1 MATAAEKLAGNL
13 NFGAL
18 GQATELRNRLLFTLG
33 VLIVFRL
40 GTFLPIPGINPI
52 ALQQFF
58 EQQSSG
64 ILGVFDTFSGGALGR
79 MGIFALGVMP
89 YISASII
96 MTLLQSSMPKL
107 KALKEQG
114 TKGRRKLIQL
124 SRYLTVIISALQGY
138 GVAIALE
145 SMQTTTGNVVLQPG
159 LFFKITTVIT
169 LVGGT
174 IFLMWLGEQIT
185 SRGIGNGISLIITA
199 GIVAN
204 LPRAIATT
212 LQLGRTGELSA
223 SFILLLMLMAFAL
236 IIFIVFIERAQRR
249 LIVQYP
255 KRQVGNK
262 IYGGQSSHLPLKIN
276 TAGVIPVI
284 FASSIL
290 LLPTTMSGFG
300 AGSSSDIFLLVS
312 SYLGRG
318 QPLYL
323 LLFAFLIIFFAFFY
337 TGIVF
342 NPDEQ
347 AENLR
352 KYGGFIPGIRPGEN
366 TSIYIDY
373 VLVRLTTVGSIYLAL
388 VALLP
393 EFLISK
399 TSIPFYLG
407 GTSILIV
414 VVVMMDFFTQIQS
427 HLFVHQYEG
436 LLKKTKLK
444 GRVKI
449 PGA

>member
-1 MATAAEKLAGNL
+1 MATTAEKLAGNL

-18 GQATELRNRLLFTLG
+18 GKATELRNRLLFTLG
-33 VLIVFRL
+33 ALIVFRL

-52 ALQQFF
+52 SLQQFF

-64 ILGVFDTFSGGALGR
+64 ILGIFDTFSGGALGR

-89 YISASII
+89 YISSSII
-96 MTLLQSSMPKL
+96 MTLMQGSIPYMKN
-107 KALKEQG
+107 LKEQG
-114 TKGRRKLIQL
+114 SKGQRQLRQLTRYVTVLIA
-124 SRYLTVIISALQGY
+124 ALQGY
-138 GVAIALE
+138 GVSIGLE
-145 SMQTTTGNVVLQPG
+145 SMQTTYGNIVIDPG
-159 LFFKITTVIT
+159 LFFRITTVVT

-174 IFLMWLGEQIT
+174 VFLMWLGEQIS
-185 SRGIGNGISLIITA
+185 SRGVGNGISLIITA
-199 GIVAN
+199 GILAN
-204 LPRAIATT
+204 LPSAFVST
-212 LQLGRTGELSA
+212 LQLGRTGELSNV
-223 SFILLLMLMAFAL
+223 FILSILILVLAL
-236 IIFIVFIERAQRR
+236 IIFIVFIEKGQRR

-290 LLPTTMSGFG
+290 LLPNTMSGFG
-300 AGSSSDIFLLVS
+300 AGSSSDIFLFIS

-323 LLFAFLIIFFAFFY
+323 GLFAAMIIFFGFFY

-366 TSIYIDY
+366 TSKYIDF
-373 VLVRLTTVGSIYLAL
+373 VLTRLTTIGTLYLAL

-407 GTSILIV
+407 GTSLLIV
-414 VVVMMDFFTQIQS
+414 VVVMIDFITQVQS
-427 HLFVHQYEG
+427 HLFQHQYEG

-444 GRVKI
+444 GRR
-449 PGA
+449 

>member
-1 MATAAEKLAGNL
+1 MATAAEKLANNL
-13 NFGAL
+13 NFSAFGK
-18 GQATELRNRLLFTLG
+18 ATELRNRLLFTLG
-33 VLIVFRL
+33 ALIVFRL
-40 GTFLPIPGINPI
+40 GTFLPIPGINPVS
-52 ALQQFF
+52 LQQFF
-58 EQQSSG
+58 EQQASG

-96 MTLLQSSMPKL
+96 MTLLQSSIPYL
-107 KALKEQG
+107 KSLKEQG
-114 TKGRRKLIQL
+114 SKGRRVIIQY
-124 SRYLTVIISALQGY
+124 SRYLTVLIAALQGY
-138 GVAIALE
+138 GVAVGLE
-145 SMQTTTGNVVLQPG
+145 SMQTAYGNIVINPG
-159 LFFKITTVIT
+159 MFFKITTVIT

-185 SRGIGNGISLIITA
+185 SRGVGNGISLIITA

-204 LPRAIATT
+204 LPSALVST
-212 LQLGRTGELSA
+212 LQLGRTGELSV
-223 SFILLLMLMAFAL
+223 SFILLILILILAL
-236 IIFIVFIERAQRR
+236 IIFIVFVEKAQRR
-249 LIVQYP
+249 LVVQYP

-276 TAGVIPVI
+276 TSGVIPVI

-290 LLPTTMSGFG
+290 LLPNTMSSFG
-300 AGSSSDIFLLVS
+300 ASSSNEIFLMIS

-318 QPLYL
+318 QPLYML
-323 LLFAFLIIFFAFFY
+323 FFAFMIIFFAFFY

-373 VLVRLTTVGSIYLAL
+373 VLTRLTTIGAIYLTL

-393 EFLISK
+393 EFLISR

-407 GTSILIV
+407 GTSLLIV
-414 VVVMMDFFTQIQS
+414 VVVMIDFINQVQS
-427 HLFVHQYEG
+427 HLFQHQYEG

-444 GRVKI
+444 GR
-449 PGA
+449 

>member
-18 GQATELRNRLLFTLG
+18 GKATELRNRLLFTLG
-33 VLIVFRL
+33 ALLVFRL

-52 ALQQFF
+52 SLQQFF

-64 ILGVFDTFSGGALGR
+64 ILGIFDTFSGGALGR

-89 YISASII
+89 YISSSII
-96 MTLLQSSMPKL
+96 MTLMQGSIPYMKS
-107 KALKEQG
+107 LKEQG
-114 TKGRRKLIQL
+114 SKGQRQLRQITRYVTVLIA
-124 SRYLTVIISALQGY
+124 ALQGY
-138 GVAIALE
+138 GVSIGLE
-145 SMQTTTGNVVLQPG
+145 SMQTTYGNIVIDPG
-159 LFFKITTVIT
+159 LFFRITTVVT

-174 IFLMWLGEQIT
+174 VFLMWLGEQIS
-185 SRGIGNGISLIITA
+185 SRGVGNGISLIITA
-199 GIVAN
+199 GILAN
-204 LPRAIATT
+204 LPSAFVST
-212 LQLGRTGELSA
+212 LQLGRTGELSNA
-223 SFILLLMLMAFAL
+223 FILSILILVLGL
-236 IIFIVFIERAQRR
+236 IIFIVFIEKGQRR

-290 LLPTTMSGFG
+290 LLPNTMSGFG
-300 AGSSSDIFLLVS
+300 AGSSSDIFLFIS

-323 LLFAFLIIFFAFFY
+323 GLFAAMIIFFGFFY

-366 TSIYIDY
+366 TSKYIDF
-373 VLVRLTTVGSIYLAL
+373 VLTRLTTIGTIYLAL
-388 VALLP
+388 VALMP

-407 GTSILIV
+407 GTSLLIV
-414 VVVMMDFFTQIQS
+414 VVVMIDFINQVQS
-427 HLFVHQYEG
+427 HLFQHQYEG

-444 GRVKI
+444 GRR
-449 PGA
+449 

>member
-1 MATAAEKLAGNL
+1 MASAAEKLAGNL
-13 NFGAL
+13 NFGAF
-18 GQATELRNRLLFTLG
+18 GKAKELRSRLLFTLG
-33 VLIVFRL
+33 ALIVFRL
-40 GTFLPIPGINPI
+40 GTFLPIPGINPV

-64 ILGVFDTFSGGALGR
+64 ILGIFDTFSGGALGR

-89 YISASII
+89 YISSSII
-96 MTLLQSSMPKL
+96 MTLMQSSIPYL
-107 KALKEQG
+107 KSLKEQG
-114 TKGRRKLIQL
+114 TKGRKQIIQY
-124 SRYLTVIISALQGY
+124 SRYVTVLIAALQGY
-138 GVAIALE
+138 GVSIGLE
-145 SMQTTTGNVVLQPG
+145 SMQTAYGNIVIDPG

-185 SRGIGNGISLIITA
+185 SRGVGNGISLIITA

-204 LPRAIATT
+204 LPGAFVST
-212 LQLGRTGELSA
+212 LQLGRTGELSMGFILA
-223 SFILLLMLMAFAL
+223 ILILILLLVV
-236 IIFIVFIERAQRR
+236 FIVFVEKAQRR
-249 LIVQYP
+249 LLVQYP

-262 IYGGQSSHLPLKIN
+262 VYGGQSSHLPLKIN

-290 LLPTTMSGFG
+290 LLPNTMSGFG
-300 AGSSSDIFLLVS
+300 AGSSSEVFLMIS

-323 LLFAFLIIFFAFFY
+323 AMFAAMIIFFGFFY

-366 TSIYIDY
+366 TSRYIDY
-373 VLVRLTTVGSIYLAL
+373 VLTRITTVGVIYLSL

-407 GTSILIV
+407 GTSLLIV
-414 VVVMMDFFTQIQS
+414 VVVMIDFITQVQS
-427 HLFVHQYEG
+427 HLFQHQYEG

-444 GRVKI
+444 GRK
-449 PGA
+449 

>member
-18 GQATELRNRLLFTLG
+18 GKATELKNRLLFTLG
-33 VLIVFRL
+33 ALIVFRL
-40 GTFLPIPGINPI
+40 GTFLPIPGINPVS
-52 ALQQFF
+52 LQQFF

-64 ILGVFDTFSGGALGR
+64 ILGIFDTFSWGALGR

-96 MTLLQSSMPKL
+96 MTLMQGSIPYMKS
-107 KALKEQG
+107 LKEQG
-114 TKGRRKLIQL
+114 SKGQRQLRQITRYATVLIA
-124 SRYLTVIISALQGY
+124 ALQGY
-138 GVAIALE
+138 GVSIGLE
-145 SMQTTTGNVVLQPG
+145 SMQTAYGNIVIDPG
-159 LFFKITTVIT
+159 IFFRVTTVVT

-174 IFLMWLGEQIT
+174 IFLMWLGEQIS
-185 SRGIGNGISLIITA
+185 SRGVGNGISLIITA
-199 GIVAN
+199 GILAN
-204 LPRAIATT
+204 LPSAFVST

-223 SFILLLMLMAFAL
+223 AFILGILILVLAL
-236 IIFIVFIERAQRR
+236 IIFIVFIEKGQRR
-249 LIVQYP
+249 LVVQYP

-262 IYGGQSSHLPLKIN
+262 VYGGQSSHLPLKIN

-290 LLPTTMSGFG
+290 LLPNTMSGFG
-300 AGSSSDIFLLVS
+300 AGSSSDIFLFIS

-323 LLFAFLIIFFAFFY
+323 ALFAAMIIFFGFFY

-366 TSIYIDY
+366 TSKYIDY
-373 VLVRLTTVGSIYLAL
+373 VLTRLTTIGTIYLAL

-407 GTSILIV
+407 GTSLLIV
-414 VVVMMDFFTQIQS
+414 VVVMIDFINQVQS
-427 HLFVHQYEG
+427 HLFQHQYEG

-444 GRVKI
+444 GRR
-449 PGA
+449 

>member
-1 MATAAEKLAGNL
+1 MATAAEKLASNM

-18 GQATELRNRLLFTLG
+18 GKAKELRNRLLFTLG
-33 VLIVFRL
+33 ALIVFRL
-40 GTFLPIPGINPI
+40 GTFLPIPGINPV

-64 ILGVFDTFSGGALGR
+64 ILGIFDTFSGGALGR

-96 MTLLQSSMPKL
+96 MTLLQSSIPYL
-107 KALKEQG
+107 KSLKEQG
-114 TKGRRKLIQL
+114 SKGRRTIIQY
-124 SRYLTVIISALQGY
+124 SRYLTVLIAGLQGY
-138 GVAIALE
+138 GVAIGLE
-145 SMQTTTGNVVLQPG
+145 SMQTSYGNIVIDPG

-185 SRGIGNGISLIITA
+185 SRGVGNGISLIITA
-199 GIVAN
+199 GIIAN
-204 LPRAIATT
+204 LPSAVVST
-212 LQLGRTGELSA
+212 LQLGRSGELSVA
-223 SFILLLMLMAFAL
+223 FILIILLLILAL
-236 IIFIVFIERAQRR
+236 IIFIVFIEKAQRR
-249 LIVQYP
+249 LTIQYP

-290 LLPTTMSGFG
+290 LLPNTMSGFG
-300 AGSSSDIFLLVS
+300 AGSSSEIFLLIS

-318 QPLYL
+318 QPLYMAF
-323 LLFAFLIIFFAFFY
+323 FAFMIMFFAFFY

-352 KYGGFIPGIRPGEN
+352 KYGGFIPGIRPGEK

-373 VLVRLTTVGSIYLAL
+373 VLTRLTTVGAIYLAL

-393 EFLISK
+393 EFLISR

-407 GTSILIV
+407 GTSLLIV
-414 VVVMMDFFTQIQS
+414 VVVMIDFINQVQS
-427 HLFVHQYEG
+427 HLFQHQYEG

-444 GRVKI
+444 GRI
-449 PGA
+449 

>member
-1 MATAAEKLAGNL
+1 MATTSEKIANNL
-13 NFGAL
+13 NLGAI
-18 GQATELRNRLLFTLG
+18 GKATELRNRLLFTLG
-33 VLIVFRL
+33 ALIVFRL
-40 GTFLPIPGINPI
+40 GTFLPIPGINPT

-64 ILGVFDTFSGGALGR
+64 ILGIFDTFSGGALGR

-89 YISASII
+89 YISSSII
-96 MTLLQSSMPKL
+96 MTLMQSSIPYL
-107 KALKEQG
+107 KSLKEQG
-114 TKGRRKLIQL
+114 SKGRKQIIQY
-124 SRYLTVIISALQGY
+124 SRYLTVLIAALQGY
-138 GVAIALE
+138 GVSLGLE
-145 SMQTTTGNVVLQPG
+145 SMQTAYGNIVIEPG
-159 LFFKITTVIT
+159 LFFRITTVIT

-174 IFLMWLGEQIT
+174 IFLMWLGEQIS

-204 LPRAIATT
+204 LPSAFVST
-212 LQLGRTGELSA
+212 LQLGRTGELSTA
-223 SFILLLMLMAFAL
+223 FILGILLLVLGL
-236 IIFIVFIERAQRR
+236 IVFIVFVEKAQRR
-249 LIVQYP
+249 LVVQYP

-290 LLPTTMSGFG
+290 LLPNTMSGFG
-300 AGSSSDIFLLVS
+300 AGSSSDIFLFIS

-323 LLFAFLIIFFAFFY
+323 AFFAFMIIFFGFFY

-366 TSIYIDY
+366 TSKYIDY
-373 VLVRLTTVGSIYLAL
+373 VLTRLTTVGTIYLTL
-388 VALLP
+388 VALMP

-407 GTSILIV
+407 GTSLLIV
-414 VVVMMDFFTQIQS
+414 VVVMIDFINQIQS
-427 HLFVHQYEG
+427 HLFQHQYEG

-444 GRVKI
+444 GRR
-449 PGA
+449 

>member
-1 MATAAEKLAGNL
+1 MATVAEKLAGNI
-13 NFGAL
+13 NFGAI
-18 GQATELRNRLLFTLG
+18 GRATELRNRLLFTLG
-33 VLIVFRL
+33 ALIVFRL

-64 ILGVFDTFSGGALGR
+64 ILGIFDTFSGGALRR

-96 MTLLQSSMPKL
+96 MTLMQSSIPHL

-114 TKGRRKLIQL
+114 SKGRRQIIQY
-124 SRYLTVIISALQGY
+124 SRYITVLIAGLQGY
-138 GVAIALE
+138 GVSIGLE
-145 SMQTTTGNVVLQPG
+145 SMQTIYGNIVIDPG
-159 LFFKITTVIT
+159 LFFRATTVIT

-174 IFLMWLGEQIT
+174 IFLMWLGEQIS
-185 SRGIGNGISLIITA
+185 SRGVGNGISLIITA
-199 GIVAN
+199 GIIAN
-204 LPRAIATT
+204 LPNAFVTT
-212 LQLGRTGELSA
+212 LQLGRTGELSPA
-223 SFILLLMLMAFAL
+223 FILGILILLLAL
-236 IIFIVFIERAQRR
+236 IVFIVFIEKAQRR

-262 IYGGQSSHLPLKIN
+262 IYGGQSSHLPLKLN

-284 FASSIL
+284 FASSLL
-290 LLPTTMSGFG
+290 LLPNTMSGFG
-300 AGSSSDIFLLVS
+300 AGSSSEIFLFIS

-323 LLFAFLIIFFAFFY
+323 AFFGAMIIFFCFFY

-366 TSIYIDY
+366 TSKYIDF
-373 VLVRLTTVGSIYLAL
+373 VLTRLTTVGAIYLAL
-388 VALLP
+388 VSLLP
-393 EFLISK
+393 EFMLSK

-407 GTSILIV
+407 GASLLIV
-414 VVVMMDFFTQIQS
+414 VVVMIDFITQVQS
-427 HLFVHQYEG
+427 HLFQHQYEG

-444 GRVKI
+444 GRR
-449 PGA
+449 

>member
-1 MATAAEKLAGNL
+1 MATAAEKLASNM

-18 GQATELRNRLLFTLG
+18 GKATELRNRLLFTLG
-33 VLIVFRL
+33 ALIVFRL
-40 GTFLPIPGINPI
+40 GTFLPIPGINPV

-64 ILGVFDTFSGGALGR
+64 ILGIFDTFSGGALGR

-96 MTLLQSSMPKL
+96 MTLLQSSIPYL
-107 KALKEQG
+107 KNLKEQG
-114 TKGRRKLIQL
+114 SKGRRTIIQY
-124 SRYLTVIISALQGY
+124 SRYLTVLIAALQGY
-138 GVAIALE
+138 GVAIGLE
-145 SMQTTTGNVVLQPG
+145 SMQTSYGNIVIDPG

-185 SRGIGNGISLIITA
+185 SRGVGNGISLIITA
-199 GIVAN
+199 GIIAN
-204 LPRAIATT
+204 LPSAVVST
-212 LQLGRTGELSA
+212 LQLGRSGELSVA
-223 SFILLLMLMAFAL
+223 FILIILLLILAL
-236 IIFIVFIERAQRR
+236 IIFIVFVEKAQRR
-249 LIVQYP
+249 LTIQYP

-290 LLPTTMSGFG
+290 LLPNTMSGFG
-300 AGSSSDIFLLVS
+300 AGSSSEIFLLIS

-318 QPLYL
+318 QPLYMAF
-323 LLFAFLIIFFAFFY
+323 FAFMIIFFAFFY

-352 KYGGFIPGIRPGEN
+352 KYGGFIPGIRPGEK

-373 VLVRLTTVGSIYLAL
+373 VLTRLTTVGAIYLAL

-393 EFLISK
+393 EFLISR

-407 GTSILIV
+407 GTSLLIV
-414 VVVMMDFFTQIQS
+414 VVVMIDFINQVQS
-427 HLFVHQYEG
+427 HLFQHQYEG

-444 GRVKI
+444 GRI
-449 PGA
+449 

>member
-1 MATAAEKLAGNL
+1 MASAAEKLASNL
-13 NFGAL
+13 NFSAFGKAK
-18 GQATELRNRLLFTLG
+18 ELRSRLLFTLG
-33 VLIVFRL
+33 ALIVFRL
-40 GTFLPIPGINPI
+40 GTFLPIPGINPV

-64 ILGVFDTFSGGALGR
+64 ILGIFDTFSGGALGR

-96 MTLLQSSMPKL
+96 MTLMQSSIPYL
-107 KALKEQG
+107 KSLKEQG
-114 TKGRRKLIQL
+114 TKGRKQIIQY
-124 SRYLTVIISALQGY
+124 SRYVTVLIAALQGY
-138 GVAIALE
+138 GVSIGLE
-145 SMQTTTGNVVLQPG
+145 SMQTAYGNIVIDPG
-159 LFFKITTVIT
+159 LFFKMTTVIT

-185 SRGIGNGISLIITA
+185 SRGVGNGISLIITA

-204 LPRAIATT
+204 LPGAFVST
-212 LQLGRTGELSA
+212 LQLGRTGELSMGFILA
-223 SFILLLMLMAFAL
+223 ILILILLLVV
-236 IIFIVFIERAQRR
+236 FIVFVEKAQRR
-249 LIVQYP
+249 LLVQYP

-262 IYGGQSSHLPLKIN
+262 VYGGQSSHLPLKIN

-290 LLPTTMSGFG
+290 LLPNTMSGFG
-300 AGSSSDIFLLVS
+300 AGSSSEVFLMIS

-323 LLFAFLIIFFAFFY
+323 AMFAAMIIFFGFFY

-366 TSIYIDY
+366 TSKYIDY
-373 VLVRLTTVGSIYLAL
+373 VLTRITTVGVIYLSL

-407 GTSILIV
+407 GTSLLIV
-414 VVVMMDFFTQIQS
+414 VVVMIDFITQVQS
-427 HLFVHQYEG
+427 HLFQHQYEG

-444 GRVKI
+444 GRK
-449 PGA
+449 

>member
-18 GQATELRNRLLFTLG
+18 GKATELKNRLLFTLG
-33 VLIVFRL
+33 ALIVFRL
-40 GTFLPIPGINPI
+40 GTFLPIPGINPVS
-52 ALQQFF
+52 LQQFF

-64 ILGVFDTFSGGALGR
+64 ILGIFDTFSGGALGR

-96 MTLLQSSMPKL
+96 MTLMQGSIPYMKS
-107 KALKEQG
+107 LKEQG
-114 TKGRRKLIQL
+114 SKGQRQLRQITRYATVLIA
-124 SRYLTVIISALQGY
+124 ALQGY
-138 GVAIALE
+138 GVSIGLE
-145 SMQTTTGNVVLQPG
+145 SMQTAYGNIVIDPG
-159 LFFKITTVIT
+159 MFFRITTVVT

-174 IFLMWLGEQIT
+174 IFLMWLGEQIS
-185 SRGIGNGISLIITA
+185 SRGVGNGISLIITA
-199 GIVAN
+199 GILAN
-204 LPRAIATT
+204 LPSAFVST

-223 SFILLLMLMAFAL
+223 AFILGILILVLAL
-236 IIFIVFIERAQRR
+236 IIFIVFIEKGQRR
-249 LIVQYP
+249 LVVQYP

-262 IYGGQSSHLPLKIN
+262 VYGGQSSHLPLKIN

-290 LLPTTMSGFG
+290 LLPNTMSGFG
-300 AGSSSDIFLLVS
+300 AGTSSDIFLFIS

-323 LLFAFLIIFFAFFY
+323 AIFAAMIIFVGFFY

-366 TSIYIDY
+366 TSKYIDY
-373 VLVRLTTVGSIYLAL
+373 VLTRLTTIGTIYLAL

-407 GTSILIV
+407 GTSLLIV
-414 VVVMMDFFTQIQS
+414 VVVMIDFINQVQS
-427 HLFVHQYEG
+427 HLFQHQYEG

-444 GRVKI
+444 GRR
-449 PGA
+449 

>member
-18 GQATELRNRLLFTLG
+18 GKATELKNRLLFTLG
-33 VLIVFRL
+33 ALIVFRL
-40 GTFLPIPGINPI
+40 GTFLPIPGINPVS
-52 ALQQFF
+52 LQQFF

-64 ILGVFDTFSGGALGR
+64 ILGIFDTFSGGALGR

-96 MTLLQSSMPKL
+96 MTLMQGSIPYMKS
-107 KALKEQG
+107 LKEQG
-114 TKGRRKLIQL
+114 SKGQRQLRQITRYATVLIA
-124 SRYLTVIISALQGY
+124 ALQGY
-138 GVAIALE
+138 GVSIGLE
-145 SMQTTTGNVVLQPG
+145 SMQTAYGNIVIDPG
-159 LFFKITTVIT
+159 IFFRITTVVT

-174 IFLMWLGEQIT
+174 IFLMWLGEQIS
-185 SRGIGNGISLIITA
+185 SRGVGNGISLIITA
-199 GIVAN
+199 GILAN
-204 LPRAIATT
+204 LPSAFVST

-223 SFILLLMLMAFAL
+223 AFILGILILVLAL
-236 IIFIVFIERAQRR
+236 IIFIVFIEKGQRR
-249 LIVQYP
+249 LVVQYP

-262 IYGGQSSHLPLKIN
+262 VYGGQSSHLPLKIN

-290 LLPTTMSGFG
+290 LLPNTMSGFG
-300 AGSSSDIFLLVS
+300 AGTSSDIFLFIS

-323 LLFAFLIIFFAFFY
+323 AIFAAMIIFFGFFY

-366 TSIYIDY
+366 TSKYIDY
-373 VLVRLTTVGSIYLAL
+373 VLTRLTTIGTIYLAL

-407 GTSILIV
+407 GTSLLIV
-414 VVVMMDFFTQIQS
+414 VVVMIDFINQVQS
-427 HLFVHQYEG
+427 HLFQHQYEG

-444 GRVKI
+444 GRR
-449 PGA
+449 

>member
-18 GQATELRNRLLFTLG
+18 GKATELRNRLLFTLG
-33 VLIVFRL
+33 ALIVFRL

-52 ALQQFF
+52 SLQQFF

-64 ILGVFDTFSGGALGR
+64 ILGIFDTFSGGALGR

-89 YISASII
+89 YISSSII
-96 MTLLQSSMPKL
+96 MTLVQGSIPYMKN
-107 KALKEQG
+107 LKEQG
-114 TKGRRKLIQL
+114 SKGQRQLRQITRYVTVLIA
-124 SRYLTVIISALQGY
+124 ALQGY
-138 GVAIALE
+138 GVSIGLE
-145 SMQTTTGNVVLQPG
+145 SMQTTYGNIVIDPG
-159 LFFKITTVIT
+159 LFFRITTVVT

-174 IFLMWLGEQIT
+174 VFLMWLGEQIS
-185 SRGIGNGISLIITA
+185 SRGVGNGISLIITA
-199 GIVAN
+199 GILAN
-204 LPRAIATT
+204 LPSAFVST
-212 LQLGRTGELSA
+212 LQLGRTGELSNV
-223 SFILLLMLMAFAL
+223 FILSILILVLAL
-236 IIFIVFIERAQRR
+236 IIFIVFIEKGQRR

-290 LLPTTMSGFG
+290 LLPNTMSGFG
-300 AGSSSDIFLLVS
+300 AGSSSDIFLFIS

-323 LLFAFLIIFFAFFY
+323 GLFAAMIIFFGFFY

-366 TSIYIDY
+366 TSKYIDF
-373 VLVRLTTVGSIYLAL
+373 VLTRLTTIGTLYLAL

-407 GTSILIV
+407 GTSLLIV
-414 VVVMMDFFTQIQS
+414 VVVMIDFITQVQS
-427 HLFVHQYEG
+427 HLFQHQYEG

-444 GRVKI
+444 GRR
-449 PGA
+449 

>member
-18 GQATELRNRLLFTLG
+18 GKATELRNRLLFTLG
-33 VLIVFRL
+33 ALLVFRL

-52 ALQQFF
+52 SLQQFF

-64 ILGVFDTFSGGALGR
+64 ILGIFDTFSGGALGR

-89 YISASII
+89 YISSSII
-96 MTLLQSSMPKL
+96 MTLMQGSIPYMKN
-107 KALKEQG
+107 LKEQG
-114 TKGRRKLIQL
+114 SKGQRQLRQITRYVTVLIA
-124 SRYLTVIISALQGY
+124 ALQGY
-138 GVAIALE
+138 GVSIGLE
-145 SMQTTTGNVVLQPG
+145 SMQTTYGNIVIDPG
-159 LFFKITTVIT
+159 LFFRITTVVT

-174 IFLMWLGEQIT
+174 VFLMWLGEQIS
-185 SRGIGNGISLIITA
+185 SRGVGNGISLIITA
-199 GIVAN
+199 GILAN
-204 LPRAIATT
+204 LPSAFVST
-212 LQLGRTGELSA
+212 LQLGRTGELSNV
-223 SFILLLMLMAFAL
+223 FILSILILVLAL
-236 IIFIVFIERAQRR
+236 IIFIVFIEKGQRR

-290 LLPTTMSGFG
+290 LLPNTMSGFG
-300 AGSSSDIFLLVS
+300 AGSSSDIFLFIS

-323 LLFAFLIIFFAFFY
+323 GLFAAMIIFFGFFY

-366 TSIYIDY
+366 TSKYIDF
-373 VLVRLTTVGSIYLAL
+373 VLTRLTTIGTIYLAL
-388 VALLP
+388 VALMP

-407 GTSILIV
+407 GTSLLIV
-414 VVVMMDFFTQIQS
+414 VVVMIDFINQVQS
-427 HLFVHQYEG
+427 HLFQHQYEG

-444 GRVKI
+444 GRR
-449 PGA
+449 

>member
-1 MATAAEKLAGNL
+1 MVSAAEKLAN
-13 NFGAL
+13 NISWSAFGKAS
-18 GQATELRNRLLFTLG
+18 ELKSRLLFTLG
-33 VLIVFRL
+33 VLLIFRL
-40 GTFLPIPGINPI
+40 GTFLPIPGINPG

-96 MTLLQSSMPKL
+96 MTLMQSSIPSL

-114 TKGRRKLIQL
+114 SKGRKKIIQY

-138 GVAIALE
+138 GVAVGLE
-145 SMQTTTGNVVLQPG
+145 SMQTTTGNIVIDPG
-159 LFFKITTVIT
+159 LFFKMTTVIT
-169 LVGGT
+169 LMGGT

-199 GIVAN
+199 GIIAG
-204 LPRAIATT
+204 LPRAIVTT
-212 LQLGRTGELSA
+212 LQLGRSGELSV
-223 SFILLLMLMAFAL
+223 SFILFILLMCLGL
-236 IIFIVFIERAQRR
+236 IVFIVFIEKAQRR
-249 LIVQYP
+249 LVVQYP

-262 IYGGQSSHLPLKIN
+262 IYGGEKYPLPLKIN

-290 LLPTTMSGFG
+290 LLPNTMSGFG
-300 AGSSSDIFLLVS
+300 VGASNDIFLFIS

-318 QPLYL
+318 QPLYM
-323 LLFAFLIIFFAFFY
+323 LLFAFMIIFFAFFY

-352 KYGGFIPGIRPGEN
+352 KYGGFILGIRPGER
-366 TSIYIDY
+366 TAIYIDY
-373 VLVRLTTVGSIYLAL
+373 VLTRLTTVGSIYLAL
-388 VALLP
+388 VALMP
-393 EFLISK
+393 EYLISK

-407 GTSILIV
+407 GTSLLIA
-414 VVVMMDFFTQIQS
+414 VVVMMDFINQVQS
-427 HLFVHQYEG
+427 HLFAHQYEG
-436 LLKKTKLK
+436 LLKKTRLK
-444 GRVKI
+444 GRY
-449 PGA
+449 

>member
-18 GQATELRNRLLFTLG
+18 GKATELKNRLLFTLG
-33 VLIVFRL
+33 ALIVFRL
-40 GTFLPIPGINPI
+40 GTFLPIPGINPVS
-52 ALQQFF
+52 LQQFF

-64 ILGVFDTFSGGALGR
+64 ILGIFDTFSGGALGR

-96 MTLLQSSMPKL
+96 MTLMQGSIPYMKS
-107 KALKEQG
+107 LKEQG
-114 TKGRRKLIQL
+114 SKGQRQL
-124 SRYLTVIISALQGY
+124 RQITRYATVFIAALQGY
-138 GVAIALE
+138 GVSIGLE
-145 SMQTTTGNVVLQPG
+145 SMQTAYGNIVIDPG
-159 LFFKITTVIT
+159 MFFRITTVVT
-169 LVGGT
+169 LVGVT
-174 IFLMWLGEQIT
+174 IFLMWLGEQIS
-185 SRGIGNGISLIITA
+185 SRGVGNGISLIITA
-199 GIVAN
+199 GILAN
-204 LPRAIATT
+204 LPSAFVST

-223 SFILLLMLMAFAL
+223 AFILGILILVLAL
-236 IIFIVFIERAQRR
+236 IIFIVFIEKGQRR
-249 LIVQYP
+249 LVVQYP

-262 IYGGQSSHLPLKIN
+262 VYGGQSSHLPLKIN

-290 LLPTTMSGFG
+290 LLPNTMSGFG
-300 AGSSSDIFLLVS
+300 AGTSSDIFLFIS

-323 LLFAFLIIFFAFFY
+323 AIFAAMIIFFGFFY

-366 TSIYIDY
+366 TSKYIDF
-373 VLVRLTTVGSIYLAL
+373 VLTRLTTIGTIYLAL

-407 GTSILIV
+407 GTSLLIV
-414 VVVMMDFFTQIQS
+414 VVVMIDFINQVQS
-427 HLFVHQYEG
+427 HLFQHQYEG

-444 GRVKI
+444 GRR
-449 PGA
+449 

>member
-18 GQATELRNRLLFTLG
+18 GKATELKNRLLFTLG
-33 VLIVFRL
+33 ALIVFRL
-40 GTFLPIPGINPI
+40 GTFLPIPGINPVS
-52 ALQQFF
+52 LQQFF

-64 ILGVFDTFSGGALGR
+64 ILGIFDTFSGGALGR

-96 MTLLQSSMPKL
+96 MTLMQGSIPYMKS
-107 KALKEQG
+107 LKEQG
-114 TKGRRKLIQL
+114 SKGQRQLRQITRYVTVLIA
-124 SRYLTVIISALQGY
+124 ALQGY
-138 GVAIALE
+138 GVSIGLE
-145 SMQTTTGNVVLQPG
+145 SMQTAYGNIVIDPG
-159 LFFKITTVIT
+159 LFFRVTTVVT

-174 IFLMWLGEQIT
+174 IFLMWLGEQIS
-185 SRGIGNGISLIITA
+185 SRGVGNGISLIITA
-199 GIVAN
+199 GILAN
-204 LPRAIATT
+204 LPSAFVST
-212 LQLGRTGELSA
+212 LQLGRTGELSTA
-223 SFILLLMLMAFAL
+223 FILGILILVLAL
-236 IIFIVFIERAQRR
+236 IVFIVFIEKGQRR

-290 LLPTTMSGFG
+290 LLPNTMSGFG
-300 AGSSSDIFLLVS
+300 AGTSSDIFLFIS

-323 LLFAFLIIFFAFFY
+323 ALFAAMIIFFGFFY

-366 TSIYIDY
+366 TSKYIDF
-373 VLVRLTTVGSIYLAL
+373 VLTRLTTIGTIYLSL
-388 VALLP
+388 VALMP

-407 GTSILIV
+407 GTSLLIV
-414 VVVMMDFFTQIQS
+414 VVVMIDFINQVQS
-427 HLFVHQYEG
+427 HLFQHQYEG

-444 GRVKI
+444 GRR
-449 PGA
+449 

>member
-18 GQATELRNRLLFTLG
+18 GRATELRNRLLFTLG
-33 VLIVFRL
+33 ALIVFRL
-40 GTFLPIPGINPI
+40 GTFLPIPGINPT

-64 ILGVFDTFSGGALGR
+64 ILGIFDTFSGGALGR

-89 YISASII
+89 YISSSII
-96 MTLLQSSMPKL
+96 MTLMQSSIPHL
-107 KALKEQG
+107 KNLKEQG
-114 TKGRRKLIQL
+114 SKGRRQIIQY
-124 SRYLTVIISALQGY
+124 SRYLTVLIAGLQGY
-138 GVAIALE
+138 GVSIGLE
-145 SMQTTTGNVVLQPG
+145 SMQTAYGNIVIDPG
-159 LFFKITTVIT
+159 LFFRVTTVIT

-174 IFLMWLGEQIT
+174 VFLMWLGEQIT
-185 SRGIGNGISLIITA
+185 SRGVGNGISLIITA

-204 LPRAIATT
+204 LPSAFVST
-212 LQLGRTGELSA
+212 LELGRTGELSVA
-223 SFILLLMLMAFAL
+223 FILGIL
-236 IIFIVFIERAQRR
+236 ILVLGLILFIVFIEKAQRR
-249 LIVQYP
+249 LVVQYP

-290 LLPTTMSGFG
+290 LLPNTMSGFG
-300 AGSSSDIFLLVS
+300 AGSSSDIFLFIS

-323 LLFAFLIIFFAFFY
+323 ALFAAMIIFFGFFY

-366 TSIYIDY
+366 TARYIDF
-373 VLVRLTTVGSIYLAL
+373 VLTRLTTIGTIYLAL

-407 GTSILIV
+407 GTSLLIV
-414 VVVMMDFFTQIQS
+414 VVVMIDFITQVQS
-427 HLFVHQYEG
+427 HLFQHQYEG

-444 GRVKI
+444 GRR
-449 PGA
+449 

>member
-1 MATAAEKLAGNL
+1 MANAAEKLASNM
-13 NFGAL
+13 NFGAI
-18 GQATELRNRLLFTLG
+18 GKASELRNRLLFTLG
-33 VLIVFRL
+33 ALIIFRL
-40 GTFLPIPGINPI
+40 GTFLPIPGINPA

-64 ILGVFDTFSGGALGR
+64 ILGVFDTFSGGALRR

-96 MTLLQSSMPKL
+96 MTLLQSSIPQL

-114 TKGRRKLIQL
+114 SKGRRKIIQF
-124 SRYLTVIISALQGY
+124 SRYLTVLISALQGY
-138 GVAIALE
+138 GVAIGLE
-145 SMQTTTGNVVLQPG
+145 SMQTAYGNIVIEPG
-159 LFFKITTVIT
+159 LFFKMTTVIT

-174 IFLMWLGEQIT
+174 VFLMWLGEQIT
-185 SRGIGNGISLIITA
+185 SRGVGNGISLIITA
-199 GIVAN
+199 GIIAN
-204 LPRAIATT
+204 LPNAVVST
-212 LQLGRTGELSA
+212 LQLGRTGELSP
-223 SFILLLMLMAFAL
+223 SFILVILILILAL
-236 IIFIVFIERAQRR
+236 IVFIVFIEKAQRR
-249 LIVQYP
+249 LVVQYP

-290 LLPTTMSGFG
+290 LLPNTMSGFG
-300 AGSSSDIFLLVS
+300 AGSSNEIFLMIS

-323 LLFAFLIIFFAFFY
+323 LFFASMIIFFAFFY

-366 TSIYIDY
+366 TAIYIDY
-373 VLVRLTTVGSIYLAL
+373 VLTRLTTVGAIYLTL

-407 GTSILIV
+407 GTSLLIV
-414 VVVMMDFFTQIQS
+414 VVVMIDFINQVQS
-427 HLFVHQYEG
+427 HLFQHQYEG
-436 LLKKTKLK
+436 LLKKTKLR
-444 GRVKI
+444 GRI
-449 PGA
+449 

>member
-18 GQATELRNRLLFTLG
+18 GKATELRNRLLFTLG
-33 VLIVFRL
+33 ALIVFRL

-52 ALQQFF
+52 SLQQFF

-64 ILGVFDTFSGGALGR
+64 ILGIFDTFSGGALGR

-89 YISASII
+89 YISSSII
-96 MTLLQSSMPKL
+96 MTLMQGSIPYMKN
-107 KALKEQG
+107 LKEQG
-114 TKGRRKLIQL
+114 SKGQRQLRQLTRYFTVLIA
-124 SRYLTVIISALQGY
+124 ALQGY
-138 GVAIALE
+138 GVSIGLE
-145 SMQTTTGNVVLQPG
+145 SMQTAYGNIVIDPG
-159 LFFKITTVIT
+159 LFFRITTVVT

-174 IFLMWLGEQIT
+174 VFLMWLGEQIS
-185 SRGIGNGISLIITA
+185 SRGVGNGISLIITA
-199 GIVAN
+199 GILAN
-204 LPRAIATT
+204 LPSAFVST
-212 LQLGRTGELSA
+212 LQLGRTGELSNV
-223 SFILLLMLMAFAL
+223 FILGILVLVLGL
-236 IIFIVFIERAQRR
+236 IVFIVFIEKGQRR

-290 LLPTTMSGFG
+290 LLPNTMSGFG
-300 AGSSSDIFLLVS
+300 AGSSSDIFLFIS

-323 LLFAFLIIFFAFFY
+323 GLFAAMIIFFGFFY

-366 TSIYIDY
+366 TSKYIDF
-373 VLVRLTTVGSIYLAL
+373 VLTRLTTIGTIYLSL
-388 VALLP
+388 VALMP

-407 GTSILIV
+407 GTSLLIV
-414 VVVMMDFFTQIQS
+414 VVVMIDFINQVQS
-427 HLFVHQYEG
+427 HLFQHQYEG

-444 GRVKI
+444 GRR
-449 PGA
+449 

>member
-1 MATAAEKLAGNL
+1 MATAVEKLANNM
-13 NFGAL
+13 NFSAFGK
-18 GQATELRNRLLFTLG
+18 ATELRNRLLFTLG
-33 VLIVFRL
+33 ALIVFRL
-40 GTFLPIPGINPI
+40 GTFLPIPGINPV

-64 ILGVFDTFSGGALGR
+64 ILGIFDTFSGGALRR

-96 MTLLQSSMPKL
+96 MTLLQSSIPYL

-114 TKGRRKLIQL
+114 SKGRRKIIQY
-124 SRYLTVIISALQGY
+124 SRYLTVLISALQGY
-138 GVAIALE
+138 GVAVGLE
-145 SMQTTTGNVVLQPG
+145 SMQTVYGNIVIEPG

-185 SRGIGNGISLIITA
+185 SRGVGNGISLIITA

-204 LPRAIATT
+204 LPSAVVST
-212 LQLGRTGELSA
+212 LELGRTGELNV
-223 SFILLLMLMAFAL
+223 SFILLILILILAL
-236 IIFIVFIERAQRR
+236 IVFIVFIEKAQRR

-290 LLPTTMSGFG
+290 LLPNTMSGFG
-300 AGSSSDIFLLVS
+300 AGSSNEIFLMIS

-323 LLFAFLIIFFAFFY
+323 MFFAFMIIFFAFFY

-373 VLVRLTTVGSIYLAL
+373 VLTRLTTIGAIYLTL

-407 GTSILIV
+407 GTSLLIV
-414 VVVMMDFFTQIQS
+414 VVVMIDFINQVQS
-427 HLFVHQYEG
+427 HLFQHQYEG

-449 PGA
+449 GGA